1 MAVAALLAPLSVLA
15 TWASGQIEDTDRY
28 VATVG
33 PLANDPD
40 VQKAIAAR
48 AEQVIFSYL
57 DLDTAIDDLAQAL
70 SDQGVPP
77 RVAATL
83 QTVSGPLAYAIR
95 SFVSDRILA
104 FVQSDAFEQAWI
116 EANRTAHS
124 ELVTALTGGGGGA
137 VTVNKG
143 AVQVNLAVVIN
154 TIKQQL
160 SDAGFA
166 IADRIPEVS
175 ASFTIVQ
182 SDNLDTVQTLLGV
195 LDNLAAWL
203 PVLGLGL
210 LAVAVLLARD
220 RRRMVLASGIAVAAS
235 MLLLGATLNVIRP
248 FYLNA
253 LPESASA
260 AAAGAIYD
268 QLVYFIRLAL
278 RGLLV
283 VALTVAVVAWLSAR
297 TRLRRRGQGRARPR
311 HRHRARPDVPRGA
324 ADRQARRRARAV
336 PRLRS
341 ASGSSPSQHWPT
353 WPRTTRPEGPPWC
366 SSSSQDCWCSC
377 WSSWRRLHNRRPRHP
392 GRSPSPEQASAKD
405 STTKE
410 RDPARRDRVDRVA
423 LPDTV
428 RCRPG
433 RAAPQDPAS
442 SRTPSSCTTPPASSG
457 CRTPRSRRCDTFGTT
472 RRGRPAA
479 ERSGAASS
487 GCWC

>member
-1 MAVAALLAPLSVLA
+1 MTDSGTAGPPPGSAADDEVARLQAEIERLRQELPAEHGRRRGWWRPVVAGFLVAVVALLAPLSVLA

-57 DLDTAIDDLAQAL
+57 DLDTAIDDLAKAL
-70 SDQGVPP
+70 SDQGLPP

-83 QTVSGPLAYAIR
+83 QTVSGPLANAIR

-104 FVQSDAFEQAWI
+104 FVKSDAFEQAWI
-116 EANRTAHS
+116 EANRTAHA

-143 AVQVNLAVVIN
+143 AVSVNLAVVIN

-166 IADRIPEVS
+166 IADRIPDVS

-195 LDNLAAWL
+195 LDNLTAWL

-220 RRRMVLASGIAVAAS
+220 RRRTVLAAGIAVAAS
-235 MLLLGATLNVIRP
+235 MLLLGATLNAIRP

-253 LPESASA
+253 LPESASP

-297 TRLRRRGQGRARPR
+297 RGSGA
-311 HRHRARPDVPRGA
+311 AARGA
-324 ADRQARRRARAV
+324 LVR
-336 PRLRS
+336 
-341 ASGSSPSQHWPT
+341 GI
-353 WPRTTRPEGPPWC
+353 
-366 SSSSQDCWCSC
+366 
-377 WSSWRRLHNRRPRHP
+377 
-392 GRSPSPEQASAKD
+392 
-405 STTKE
+405 
-410 RDPARRDRVDRVA
+410 
-423 LPDTV
+423 DTV
-428 RCRPG
+428 RVRTSRAGLQTG
-433 RAAPQDPAS
+433 RLGVVLGQYRSSFRVGIVAIAALAYLAQDHPTGRTALVFVIVTGLLVLVLELLATPPQPATAAP
-442 SRTPSSCTTPPASSG
+442 G
-457 CRTPRSRRCDTFGTT
+457 DTAN
-472 RRGRPAA
+472 P
-479 ERSGAASS
+479 
-487 GCWC
+487 

>member
-1 MAVAALLAPLSVLA
+1 MTDSGTADPHSGSSAEAEVVRLRAELARLRQEQPEARGRRQGWWRPVLAGFLVAVAALLAPLSVLA

-57 DLDTAIDDLAQAL
+57 DLDTAMDQLTQAL
-70 SDQGVPP
+70 SDRGVPP

-83 QTVSGPLAYAIR
+83 QAVAGPLASGIR

-116 EANRTAHS
+116 EANRTAHA
-124 ELVTALTGGGGGA
+124 ELVAALTGNGGDA
-137 VTVNKG
+137 VTINNG

-154 TIKQQL
+154 TIKKQL
-160 SDAGFA
+160 TDAGFA
-166 IADRIPEVS
+166 IAERIPEVA

-182 SDNLDTVQTLLGV
+182 SGNLETVQTLLGV

-235 MLLLGATLNVIRP
+235 MLLLGATLNIIRP

-253 LPESASA
+253 LPESSSA

-268 QLVYFIRLAL
+268 QLVFFIRLAL

-297 TRLRRRGQGRARPR
+297 RGSGA
-311 HRHRARPDVPRGA
+311 AARGA
-324 ADRQARRRARAV
+324 LV
-336 PRLRS
+336 H
-341 ASGSSPSQHWPT
+341 GI
-353 WPRTTRPEGPPWC
+353 
-366 SSSSQDCWCSC
+366 
-377 WSSWRRLHNRRPRHP
+377 
-392 GRSPSPEQASAKD
+392 
-405 STTKE
+405 
-410 RDPARRDRVDRVA
+410 
-423 LPDTV
+423 DTV
-428 RCRPG
+428 RVRMSRAGLQTGGLGVVLGQYRGSFRVGIVAIAALAYLAQDHPTG
-433 RAAPQDPAS
+433 RTALVFVIVTGLLVLVLELLATPPQPATAAP
-442 SRTPSSCTTPPASSG
+442 G
-457 CRTPRSRRCDTFGTT
+457 NV
-472 RRGRPAA
+472 A
-479 ERSGAASS
+479 EP
-487 GCWC
+487 

>member
-1 MAVAALLAPLSVLA
+1 MTDSGTAGPGPAADDEVARLQAEIARLREDLPDAHGRRRGWWRPVLAGFLVAVAALLAPLSVLA

-57 DLDTAIDDLAQAL
+57 DLDAAMDQVAQAL
-70 SDQGVPP
+70 SDQGLPP

-83 QTVSGPLAYAIR
+83 QAVSGPLASAIR

-137 VTVNKG
+137 VTVNNG
-143 AVQVNLAVVIN
+143 AVKVNLAVVIN

-166 IADRIPEVS
+166 IADRIPEVA

-182 SDNLDTVQTLLGV
+182 SGNLETVQTLLGV
-195 LDNLAAWL
+195 LDNLSTWL

-235 MLLLGATLNVIRP
+235 MLLLGATLNAIRP

-253 LPESASA
+253 LPESSSA

-268 QLVYFIRLAL
+268 QLVSFIRLAL

-297 TRLRRRGQGRARPR
+297 RG
-311 HRHRARPDVPRGA
+311 
-324 ADRQARRRARAV
+324 
-336 PRLRS
+336 
-341 ASGSSPSQHWPT
+341 
-353 WPRTTRPEGPPWC
+353 
-366 SSSSQDCWCSC
+366 
-377 WSSWRRLHNRRPRHP
+377 
-392 GRSPSPEQASAKD
+392 
-405 STTKE
+405 
-410 RDPARRDRVDRVA
+410 
-423 LPDTV
+423 
-428 RCRPG
+428 
-433 RAAPQDPAS
+433 
-442 SRTPSSCTTPPASSG
+442 
-457 CRTPRSRRCDTFGTT
+457 
-472 RRGRPAA
+472 
-479 ERSGAASS
+479 SGAAARGALVRGIDVVRVRMSRAGLQTGGFGVVLGQYRGSFRVGIVAIAALAYLAQDHPTGGTAVVFVVVTGLLVLVLELLATPPPPAATAS
-487 GCWC
+487 GDVSEP